1 MDALLIALLGCL
13 FGEIGD
19 KGQLLVLALAHR
31 YQRDGAIIAGVAVA
45 AIVNAALSAAAGA
58 WIGPMLGHD
67 ARLLFMA
74 LSLLFLG
81 VGLLWPVKMPDTLDD
96 WRIGPFLTTALGVFI
111 LGFGDGPQFLILGI
125 ATRTADPA
133 LAAIGGAIG
142 VIAASVP
149 VILMRDRFL
158 SVLPVR
164 AIRLVGGG
172 IAILAGAGM
181 AMSAIGRL

>member
-45 AIVNAALSAAAGA
+45 AIANAALSAAAGA
-58 WIGPMLGHD
+58 WIGPMLSHD

-133 LAAIGGAIG
+133 LAAIG

-172 IAILAGAGM
+172 GAGM

>member
-45 AIVNAALSAAAGA
+45 AIANAALSAAAGA

-74 LSLLFLG
+74 LSVLFLG

-125 ATRTADPA
+125 
-133 LAAIGGAIG
+133 
-142 VIAASVP
+142 
-149 VILMRDRFL
+149 
-158 SVLPVR
+158 
-164 AIRLVGGG
+164 
-172 IAILAGAGM
+172 
-181 AMSAIGRL
+181 